1 MAARDVAVVVDLDP
15 TRLLVEAEQLGDTLE
30 QAALGGVLRHP
41 PVERRAGVLG
51 RVVDQLALGAAHR
64 PRHST
69 RRLARTANAAANSA
83 A

>member
-15 TRLLVEAEQLGDTLE
+15 TRLLVEAEQLGSSRRRWAAFSDIRRSSAARAFW
-30 QAALGGVLRHP
+30 AALSTSLRLVP
-41 PVERRAGVLG
+41 RTG
-51 RVVDQLALGAAHR
+51 RYS
-64 PRHST
+64 ST